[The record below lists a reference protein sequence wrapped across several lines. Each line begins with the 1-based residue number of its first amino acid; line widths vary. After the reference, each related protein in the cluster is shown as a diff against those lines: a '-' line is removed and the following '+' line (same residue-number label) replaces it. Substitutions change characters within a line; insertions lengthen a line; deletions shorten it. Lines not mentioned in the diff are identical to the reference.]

1 MSMKPARRSLLLAL
15 ALILCLLP
23 AAAQAGMLD
32 LSSRSEAR
40 IVATRVQEGE
50 GIFSAVWRKFVF
62 LWEKAGAG
70 IDPTGGTE
78 ETGGS
83 SGSNSGN
90 GDSDNGASIDP
101 SGTPGG

>member
-50 GIFSAVWRKFVF
+50 GIFSAVWKRLTGILRK
-62 LWEKAGAG
+62 E
-70 IDPTGGTE
+70 
-78 ETGGS
+78 
-83 SGSNSGN
+83 
-90 GDSDNGASIDP
+90 GASIDP
-101 SGTPGG
+101 NGNTGGTSGSGTNNSGASIDPTGTPNPNPDGNGG